1 MTHQQIARR
10 NIQNA
15 INYIVGG
22 YYNSFLDGY
31 EEDLPKSY
39 KDLKDEIY
47 ASAISDTFA
56 YGGEVVIYNH
66 PVKEMRFAG
75 EDYCRRT
82 IHSILSNDE
91 CVKEIADSLKWVVTD
106 TEDTQ
111 ANEDMCIWSGYV
123 LRKTYTEGNSK
134 GNSYIYIRGGYVKD
148 DSKDTFIFKDEVYE
162 SQRSAKI
169 VASRYKS
176 NELRSP
182 IRDRT
187 ISNQEATCTWEV
199 VKVVNGHLA

>member
-1 MTHQQIARR
+1 MTHKQIARK

-39 KDLKDEIY
+39 NDLKDEIY
-47 ASAISDTFA
+47 ASAISDTYA
-56 YGGEVVIYNH
+56 YGGEVVIFNH

-106 TEDTQ
+106 TEDT
-111 ANEDMCIWSGYV
+111 
-123 LRKTYTEGNSK
+123 
-134 GNSYIYIRGGYVKD
+134 
-148 DSKDTFIFKDEVYE
+148 
-162 SQRSAKI
+162 
-169 VASRYKS
+169 
-176 NELRSP
+176 
-182 IRDRT
+182 
-187 ISNQEATCTWEV
+187 
-199 VKVVNGHLA
+199 